1 MGAIMSRMILW
12 KTILVIFF
20 IVAFFTTTPVESVF
34 ADTRYVSDQLVISVR
49 AGENPGDI
57 ILGYIKTA
65 TPVDVIEEKG
75 DYSRIK
81 TEDGLEGWVL
91 TRYIVSEKPKSLI
104 IEDLK
109 NEIRKL
115 NDKFES
121 SIDKESADSE
131 TLLETK
137 KMYEEKIAELEK
149 EVDIN
154 QKFTAKTKSDLIQ
167 LDNKYKNLLAQ
178 SQPTEKLIRKVE
190 ELRQLNNHLNTEIKS
205 LKQQAR
211 NPLKSK
217 GIRYFV
223 AGAGVLLFGYLLG
236 ASAKKKK
243 RSRFI

>member
-1 MGAIMSRMILW
+1 MSRMMLGN
-12 KTILVIFF
+12 TILAIFF
-20 IVAFFTTTPVESVF
+20 MVAFFTTTPVESVF

-49 AGENPGDI
+49 QGENPGDKV
-57 ILGYIKTA
+57 LGYIKTA

-81 TEDGLEGWVL
+81 TEDDLEGWVL
-91 TRYIVSEKPKSLI
+91 TRYLVSEKPKALI
-104 IEDLK
+104 IENLK

-115 NDKFES
+115 NEKFES
-121 SIDKESADSE
+121 SIDKRGVNSK
-131 TLLETK
+131 TLLEAK

-154 QKFTAKTKSDLIQ
+154 QKFTAKSKSDLIQ

-178 SQPTEKLIRKVE
+178 SQNTEKLIREAE
-190 ELRQLNNHLNTEIKS
+190 ELRQLNTHLHAEIKS
-205 LKQQAR
+205 LKQQIR
-211 NPLKSK
+211 SPLKSK
-217 GIRYFV
+217 SIRYFV